1 MPKQLLTG
9 TLDEQ
14 CGFLY
19 DLALEKMQQ
28 GNFTGA
34 VHALKEV
41 VKHNPGFR
49 DANAVL
55 AEAKRR
61 KAEQNQLL
69 WFVFGGA
76 ALFVFLGTMIQI
88 GNDFLFLG
96 LVTVGALLGFFVGNL
111 VRSLKRPSNVGQSN

>member
-14 CGFLY
+14 SEFLY
-19 DLALEKMQQ
+19 NLALEKMQQ

-49 DANAVL
+49 DADTLL

-61 KAEQNQLL
+61 KAEQSQLL

-76 ALFVFLGTMIQI
+76 VLFVLIGTVTHIS
-88 GNDFLFLG
+88 NDFLFLA
-96 LVTVGALLGFFVGNL
+96 LAVAGALVGFFVGNL
-111 VRSLKRPSNVGQSN
+111 TKIWRRSATS

>member
-14 CGFLY
+14 CEFLY

-49 DANAVL
+49 DANVVL

-61 KAEQNQLL
+61 KSEQSQLL

-76 ALFVFLGTMIQI
+76 ALFVFLGTVIQL

-96 LVTVGALLGFFVGNL
+96 LIAVGALLGFLVGNL
-111 VRSLKRPSNVGQSN
+111 VRSLRRPSY

>member
-1 MPKQLLTG
+1 MPKQLLSG

-14 CGFLY
+14 CEFLY
-19 DLALEKMQQ
+19 NMALEKMQQ
-28 GNFTGA
+28 GNYTGA

-49 DANAVL
+49 DSGAVL

-76 ALFVFLGTMIQI
+76 ALFVFIGTMVHLS
-88 GNDFLFLG
+88 NDFFFIG
-96 LVTVGALLGFFVGNL
+96 LIVVGALLGFFVGNL
-111 VRSLKRPSNVGQSN
+111 MRILRRPAVS